1 MKNFASIVFLFLTAL
16 SVLANTRQSVVK
28 FQELAVGVNGQR
40 TWKVMGP
47 DLNGHYGGLNGVG
60 GLEATIR
67 ESDGTVT
74 PVLNDFFGNVL
85 ATISGTTASWTSVR
99 VGGYGPVLG
108 YQAATLNAG
117 TPLAESLLWRS
128 RRIDPSGFYNLGAR
142 YYDPMAG
149 RFLSPDPMGHAG
161 SMDLY
166 SAFNGD
172 PINHFDPDGRFSAGS
187 LNGAEKYG
195 SQTYASLGNLSD
207 AVFGTVV
214 GMFNPRYALNTFS
227 GGHQADPIY
236 QQNYDRGSDAY
247 RAGSDFGYV
256 AAGIGLQVGLIAA
269 TEGLAELAPALEGAE
284 GLEGAG
290 MGLGEGEALGAESG
304 ALRAEGE
311 GLAEGGAANTFT
323 ASGQGEFGFASEL
336 ESAPAQSVA
345 QPFASQ
351 VASGASQA
359 QQLELITLGPEGPG
373 QFTFVPST
381 KPPITTIQIPSGF
394 SLNRTFNSGYRLGS
408 GSGPM
413 GGSFA
418 LGNTLPS
425 SASQGIVE
433 RGLNLPGIV
442 NDSELGMVY
451 QTTTSI
457 SATYYQTALGGTK
470 PEVYISVPDREFLTP
485 VTPEVRIP
493 TFPLALPPPSGL

>member
-1 MKNFASIVFLFLTAL
+1 MLRGRYSFLISFASLLLAAFSASAIARTVQTPLVNGFTNSIVALTL
-16 SVLANTRQSVVK
+16 DSYYDPLVE

-60 GLEATIR
+60 GLEATVR

-85 ATISGTTASWTSVR
+85 ATISGTTASWNSVR

-108 YQAATLNAG
+108 YQAATLTAG

-195 SQTYASLGNLSD
+195 SQTYASLGNALD
-207 AVFGTVV
+207 AVLGSIV
-214 GMFNPRYALNTFS
+214 GVFNPGYAARNF
-227 GGHQADPIY
+227 GGGYQADASY
-236 QQNYDRGSDAY
+236 QNNYDRGSDAY

-290 MGLGEGEALGAESG
+290 MGLEEGEALGAESG
-304 ALRAEGE
+304 ALLAEGE
-311 GLAEGGAANTFT
+311 GLAEGGAASIEAEAGSANTFT

-336 ESAPAQSVA
+336 ESAPAPA
-345 QPFASQ
+345 NTFTASGQ
-351 VASGASQA
+351 GEFGFVNSLDSAPKAASGASQA
-359 QQLELITLGPEGPG
+359 QQLELTSSSQEWPDYYGGFLGGKVRQLEWSLAGR
-373 QFTFVPST
+373 Q
-381 KPPITTIQIPSGF
+381 IQSYWRIRHS
-394 SLNRTFNSGYRLGS
+394 
-408 GSGPM
+408 
-413 GGSFA
+413 
-418 LGNTLPS
+418 
-425 SASQGIVE
+425 E
-433 RGLNLPGIV
+433 RGRRILCFSNRDTARGARV
-442 NDSELGMVY
+442 AVELSKQG
-451 QTTTSI
+451 
-457 SATYYQTALGGTK
+457 
-470 PEVYISVPDREFLTP
+470 
-485 VTPEVRIP
+485 
-493 TFPLALPPPSGL
+493 